1 MIVYLVPGIYMRRK
15 ISKRR
20 LKFEKQLLDVLVL
33 INGAV
38 RSGFSLLQSVELVM
52 NEMKPPASIEFKRA
66 VHEAGLG
73 VPLPQ
78 ALGNLATRMRNAGL
92 DLVVTAIDIQY
103 QVGGNL
109 ATMLSAVSETIRER
123 IRLFG
128 EVRVITT
135 QQRFTGYLLS
145 VLPFFIGGLLFMMN
159 QEYMSGLFAPG
170 AMRCIPIGALIGII
184 LGHFAIQRIAKI
196 DI

>member
-78 ALGNLATRMRNAGL
+78 ALGNLATRMRNADL